1 LFKEFIF
8 APPLKGGFF
17 INYNMINSERIRY
30 IQRVDAGTPVWKK
43 FIVESQLP
51 EKLFPLRELSRNLWW
66 VWMTRARELFQYIDP
81 EKWEECSNN
90 PVLLLEEVS
99 FRKLKQLETDEYFI
113 REMQLIYD
121 EFRKY
126 LAERENLSS
135 PKIAYFSMEYGLHDS
150 LKIFSG
156 GLGILAGDYL
166 KQASDSKVN
175 LVGIGL
181 LYRYGYFKQTLSLS
195 GEQIANY
202 VSEHFSKIPVQP
214 SLDSNGNWIEI
225 EVEYPGRTLYA
236 RVWEVHVGSV
246 KLYLLDADFPTNQDY
261 DRVVTHHLYGG
272 DNENRIKQEVLLGI
286 GGMRALRKLGIE
298 ADVYH
303 CNEGHSAF
311 IGLERISEYVANNLL
326 TFAEARE
333 VVRASTLFTTHTPVP
348 AGHDAFH
355 NDLFKA
361 YMGSYAEKLGLTMDE
376 FLQLGKAHPNEDHF
390 NMSYLACQLSQGVNG
405 VSMLHGEVSKRLLK
419 VLYPGYLEKEIEIGY
434 VTNGVHFCTWAAQE
448 WKVIYRKYFGDGF
461 PDNILDPN
469 VWEKIYRVP
478 EEEIWD
484 LRQTLRQKLIES
496 IKTKLSN
503 NWMKRNEDPKFISEV
518 LKKLNPN
525 ALTIGF
531 ARRFATYKRAYL
543 LFRNLERLSKIVNNP
558 EKPVQFIFAG
568 KAHPADNAGQD
579 LIKRIVEISK
589 MPEFRGKILFLQNYD
604 MDLAK
609 TMLQGVDVWLNTPT
623 RPLEASGT
631 SGEKGV
637 MNGTLHFS
645 VLDGWW
651 VEGYQKN
658 AGWALQQERT
668 FDVQDFQDELDA
680 ETIYSMLEKEVV
692 EAFYNRD
699 DTNVPEKWVGFIKN
713 TIAQVAPKFTTARMI
728 RDYQEKFYKP
738 QYARTQLRK
747 ADDYKLAREMAA
759 WKYKVSSV
767 WDSIEVKDIQVSDG
781 ITNAMKI
788 GVGYPVKV
796 SVDLKGLSPQEV
808 GLELV
813 ITKNG
818 ADQPQD
824 FIDRIEFGVECSGN
838 GVCVYTLDLHLD
850 KAGSYNYAL
859 RLFPKNENLAHRQD
873 FSCVRWI

>member
-1 LFKEFIF
+1 
-8 APPLKGGFF
+8 
-17 INYNMINSERIRY
+17 MIMNNSEGIRY
-30 IQRVDAGTPVWKK
+30 IQQVDAGTPVWKK

-51 EKLFPLRELSRNLWW
+51 EKLYPLREISKNLWW
-66 VWMTRARELFQYIDP
+66 TWMTKAKELFQYIDP
-81 EKWEECSNN
+81 VKWEECSQN
-90 PVLLLEEVS
+90 PILLLEEVS
-99 FRKLKQLETDEYFI
+99 FKKLKKLETDEFFI
-113 REMQLIYD
+113 REMYQVYND
-121 EFRKY
+121 FKSY
-126 LAERENLSS
+126 LADRENLEG
-135 PKIAYFSMEYGLHDS
+135 PKIAYFSMEYGFHDS
-150 LKIFSG
+150 LKIYSG

-166 KQASDSKVN
+166 KEASDSKVN
-175 LVGIGL
+175 LVGVGL

-214 SLDSNGNWIEI
+214 TLDSNGNWMEI

-236 RVWEVHVGSV
+236 RIWEVQIGSV
-246 KLYLLDADFPTNQDY
+246 KLYLLDTDFPSNQDY

-286 GGMRALRKLGIE
+286 GGIRALRKLGIN
-298 ADVYH
+298 ADIYH

-311 IGLERISEYVANNLL
+311 IGLERINEYVSENSL

-355 NDLFKA
+355 NDLFRA
-361 YMGSYAEKLGLTMDE
+361 YMGHFSGKLGLTMDE
-376 FLQLGKAHPNEDHF
+376 FMLLGKAHPGEDYF
-390 NMSYLACQLSQGVNG
+390 NMSYLACQLSQGING
-405 VSMLHGEVSKRLLK
+405 VSWLHGEVSKKILK
-419 VLYPGYLEKEIEIGY
+419 GLYPGYLEKEIEIGY

-448 WKVIYRKYFGDGF
+448 WKTIYRKYFGEGF
-461 PDNILDPN
+461 PQNIIDFS

-478 EEEIWD
+478 EEEIWNTRKI
-484 LRQTLRQKLIES
+484 LRLKLIES
-496 IKTKLSN
+496 IKARLTN

-568 KAHPADNAGQD
+568 KAHPADKAGQD

-604 MDLAK
+604 MDLAR
-609 TMLQGVDVWLNTPT
+609 TLLQGVDVWLNTPT

-651 VEGYQKN
+651 VEGYKKD

-680 ETIYSMLEKEVV
+680 ETIYSILENEVV
-692 EAFYNRD
+692 EAFYDRD
-699 DTNVPEKWVGFIKN
+699 NTDIPEKWVGFIKN
-713 TIAQVAPKFTTARMI
+713 TIAQVAPNFTTARMI
-728 RDYQEKFYKP
+728 RDYQQKFYLP
-738 QYARTQLRK
+738 QAARSKSMTEDNFR
-747 ADDYKLAREMAA
+747 LAREMAA
-759 WKYKVSSV
+759 WKFWVSSI
-767 WDSIEVKDIQVSDG
+767 WDDIEVKEIQISDG
-781 ITNAMKI
+781 ITNVMK
-788 GVGYPVKV
+788 VGQDYPVKV
-796 SVDLKGLSPQEV
+796 TVDLKGLTPQEV
-808 GLELV
+808 GVEVV
-813 ITKNG
+813 ITTNG
-818 ADQPQD
+818 NDGPQD
-824 FIDRIEFGVECSGN
+824 FVDRIEFGVDSSQD
-838 GVCVYTLDLHLD
+838 GVCTYKLDMHFD
-850 KAGSYNYAL
+850 KSGSYNYAL

-873 FSCVRWI
+873 FICVKWI